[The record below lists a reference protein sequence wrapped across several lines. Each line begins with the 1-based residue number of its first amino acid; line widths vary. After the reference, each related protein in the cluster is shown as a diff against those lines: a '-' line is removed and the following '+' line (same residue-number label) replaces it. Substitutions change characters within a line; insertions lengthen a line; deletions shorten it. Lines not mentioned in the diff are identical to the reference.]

1 MASLLAF
8 VANDRAERGLDHDRI
23 LDMAV
28 ETDEQR
34 QARSVLSK
42 TAETSENV
50 GLLRACHLYGKPH
63 RDIIHA
69 IAFTPPAVGA
79 EVRRVPKISSPII
92 ARQRAEAT
100 PQIRSGTRV
109 GGRNPCSTILIGWH
123 NEPICTSD
131 GGI

>member
-34 QARSVLSK
+34 QPQFVLST

-50 GLLRACHLYGKPH
+50 GLVA
-63 RDIIHA
+63 
-69 IAFTPPAVGA
+69 
-79 EVRRVPKISSPII
+79 RVPSPTGNHT
-92 ARQRAEAT
+92 E
-100 PQIRSGTRV
+100 
-109 GGRNPCSTILIGWH
+109 ILYRR
-123 NEPICTSD
+123 
-131 GGI
+131 